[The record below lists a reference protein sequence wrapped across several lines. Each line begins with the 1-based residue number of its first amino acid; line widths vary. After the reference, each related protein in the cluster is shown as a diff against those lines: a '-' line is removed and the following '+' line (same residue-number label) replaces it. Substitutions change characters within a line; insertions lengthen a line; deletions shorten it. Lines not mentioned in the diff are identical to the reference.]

1 MGDSVSSND
10 IIRMKKQRLDNTNN
24 TIIGHLNINSFRNK
38 FVFIED
44 IIKLFVVFLVSESKL
59 DHTFP
64 SNQFRINGYKIFR
77 LDRNRFGGGLILYIN
92 ENILCKPLQEHM
104 HLPKFEVIAIGFY
117 QNNQKWLLLGLYK
130 PSNQKTSNF
139 IQNLSLILNRFFK
152 NCDNVTLIGDFN
164 LSIDDKHFKSF
175 LQAYNLTSL
184 IKEATC
190 LQSGNLC
197 YIDLILTNQKNMHEL
212 SNTFETGIS
221 DHHKLIS
228 TVAKSG
234 SFKESL
240 QEKIYRSYRSFN
252 IEIFKKTLSDKLC
265 RLESNSL
272 KSKFVRHNN
281 SPLMTKELRKAIMKR
296 SQLKNRYNKN
306 RNYENWYLD
315 KKTK

>member
-1 MGDSVSSND
+1 M
-10 IIRMKKQRLDNTNN
+10 
-24 TIIGHLNINSFRNK
+24 
-38 FVFIED
+38 
-44 IIKLFVVFLVSESKL
+44 
-59 DHTFP
+59 
-64 SNQFRINGYKIFR
+64 
-77 LDRNRFGGGLILYIN
+77 YIN
-92 ENILCKPLQEHM
+92 DNIPFQEDVN
-104 HLPKFEVIAIGFY
+104 LPNLEVIVTEFY
-117 QNNQKWLLLGLYK
+117 QNNQKRLLLGLYK
-130 PSNQKTSNF
+130 PPNWKTSNF
-139 IQNLSLILNRFFK
+139 IQNLSLILDLHFK
-152 NCDNVTLIGDFN
+152 NYDNVTLNGDCN
-164 LSIDDKHFKSF
+164 DVSFKSF

-190 LQSGNLC
+190 FQSGNLC
-197 YIDLILTNQKNMHEL
+197 YIDLILTNQKNMYKL

-281 SPLMTKELRKAIMKR
+281 NPLMTKELRKAIMKR

-306 RNYENWYLD
+306 RNYENWYLH
-315 KKTK
+315 KKQSNFCVSLLRKTKRNYFKNVKIENMTHNKKFWKTIEPCFSDKGYNQTKMAIIKKNSIIITEKKNCNSNK

>member
-1 MGDSVSSND
+1 MHIND
-10 IIRMKKQRLDNTNN
+10 
-24 TIIGHLNINSFRNK
+24 NIPFQKDVN
-38 FVFIED
+38 
-44 IIKLFVVFLVSESKL
+44 
-59 DHTFP
+59 
-64 SNQFRINGYKIFR
+64 
-77 LDRNRFGGGLILYIN
+77 
-92 ENILCKPLQEHM
+92 
-104 HLPKFEVIAIGFY
+104 LPNLEVIVTEFY
-117 QNNQKWLLLGLYK
+117 QNNQKRLLLGLYK
-130 PSNQKTSNF
+130 PRNWKTSNF
-139 IQNLSLILNRFFK
+139 IQNLSLILDLHFK
-152 NCDNVTLIGDFN
+152 NYDNVTLNGDCN
-164 LSIDDKHFKSF
+164 DVSFKSF